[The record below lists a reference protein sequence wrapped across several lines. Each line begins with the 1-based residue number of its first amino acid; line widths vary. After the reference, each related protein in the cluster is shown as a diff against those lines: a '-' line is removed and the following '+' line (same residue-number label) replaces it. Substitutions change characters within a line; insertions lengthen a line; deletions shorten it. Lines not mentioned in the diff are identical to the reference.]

1 LLLDRKLVKIDLVVA
16 LVEVVELLVLIV
28 GMRVNTDNLIYHLV
42 RLLLGIGVG
51 LVEGQNL
58 LLLSLKLTA
67 QLSCLQDALSKRLV
81 ALQLFH
87 TIQTV
92 RNKSSQV
99 LFLLITKFSHL
110 FLEVMIMLDDG
121 VFLAS
126 ERLVAIILLAL
137 DLSSFESQLLSLF
150 LGAID
155 GLAHLV
161 DCLSSLIIGMEHL

>member
-1 LLLDRKLVKIDLVVA
+1 
-16 LVEVVELLVLIV
+16 
-28 GMRVNTDNLIYHLV
+28 
-42 RLLLGIGVG
+42 
-51 LVEGQNL
+51 
-58 LLLSLKLTA
+58 
-67 QLSCLQDALSKRLV
+67 
-81 ALQLFH
+81 
-87 TIQTV
+87 
-92 RNKSSQV
+92 
-99 LFLLITKFSHL
+99 
-110 FLEVMIMLDDG
+110 MLDDG